1 MITIYTEQDAQALA
15 DDTLRELVRGHLI
28 TVKEN
33 GLENLTCIAIVEPAD
48 SEQAFLDK
56 LGFSPLRNPLT
67 DTRFGDPDFSPA
79 WDWLEA
85 HPGWY
90 ELIFT
95 VGDDGFAYI
104 IFVPIGAK
112 KSELTRLCE
121 RYGGGAGF

>member
-56 LGFSPLRNPLT
+56 LTAAKSSDRYSLR
-67 DTRFGDPDFSPA
+67 RS
-79 WDWLEA
+79 
-85 HPGWY
+85 
-90 ELIFT
+90 
-95 VGDDGFAYI
+95 
-104 IFVPIGAK
+104 
-112 KSELTRLCE
+112 
-121 RYGGGAGF
+121 